1 MPRCIMF
8 VVFGLKSQIEQH
20 TDRSAIW
27 TDLYR
32 FRIGCVVAAG
42 RMAHEV
48 QSLLR
53 HDISRLSRAPVA
65 FDGSSRPKVYTRV

>member
-1 MPRCIMF
+1 MF
-8 VVFGLKSQIEQH
+8 VVFGPKSQIEQY
-20 TDRSAIW
+20 TDLSAIW

-42 RMAHEV
+42 RMAHEA

-53 HDISRLSRAPVA
+53 HDVLSPHAPVV
-65 FDGSSRPKVYTRV
+65 FDGSSRPNI